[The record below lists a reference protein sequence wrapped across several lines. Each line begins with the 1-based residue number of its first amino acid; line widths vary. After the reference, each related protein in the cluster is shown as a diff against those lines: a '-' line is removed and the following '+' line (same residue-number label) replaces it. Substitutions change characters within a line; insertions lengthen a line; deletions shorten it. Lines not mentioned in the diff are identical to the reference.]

1 MEKGY
6 NVTVDELKYYCN
18 PNIFDFESTAELEP
32 FEDGIIGQKRAVDA
46 IETGMRID
54 HEGYNIYISGV
65 SGTGRSTYAK
75 TIAEKKAAKKEVP
88 EDVVYVFNFDNPE
101 KPKAMKLPPGTG
113 LRLESDMENFIKDLK
128 EEIPE
133 VFQSDEYDEA
143 RDKIMKQYQEES
155 NKIMEEFNKDIQEEG
170 FTLQNT
176 ARGTVPVP
184 IDEEGNVIKQDE
196 FQQLDEEKKSEL
208 REKSQEIQN
217 DMEKMMRGI
226 REIKSEAQE
235 KLKEMEKKLSLNVI
249 EPRIE
254 NLKEKYDD
262 IEEIKQYLDRVKHD
276 ITQNLDKFKD
286 GNGNQQQQ
294 QSLSKLFQQQQDDES
309 FFVRYKVNL
318 IVDNKELEGAPVI
331 FEHNPTYYNLF
342 GKIEAKSQ
350 LGTLTTDFTMIKSG
364 AIHEASGGY
373 LIMKA
378 KDLLTKP
385 FAWDT
390 LKRILINQEIVVENI
405 GEQYRSV
412 PISGLKP
419 EGVPIDVKVILIG
432 DPFIYQLLYH
442 YEEEF
447 KKLFKIRA
455 AFDYEM
461 DRTEE
466 NMRNF
471 ASFVSSICRNEG
483 LNHFRPGAVSKVVE
497 YGSRMSEDQ
506 DKMTAQFNQIL
517 ELIYEADSISGV
529 QGHDLV
535 ERDDVKQ
542 AIDEKIKRSNL
553 IEEKIQEKIEDEH
566 ILVDVDGEVAGQIN
580 GLSVYQTGQYSFGRP
595 TRITAQTFMGQEG
608 VINIEREAD
617 MSGKI
622 HNKAVLIF
630 SGYLGNKYAQET
642 PLSLNASLAF
652 EQSYGGIDGD
662 SATAAELIAILSS
675 ISGYPIRQDLAITGS
690 MNQKGKI
697 QPIGGVN
704 QKVEGFF
711 KVCKNKE
718 MTGTQGV
725 VIPEQNKDNLMLEE
739 EIVDAID
746 NDEFHLYAISEI
758 DEAIELMFDRPAE
771 EVHQKVQEVM
781 EEKAKKAAEF
791 KSKDK
796 DKED

>member
-6 NVTVDELKYYCN
+6 NIPVDELKCACN
-18 PNIFDFESTAELEP
+18 PDIFSFESTAELEP
-32 FEDGIIGQKRAVDA
+32 FEDGIIGQQRAVDA
-46 IETGMRID
+46 IETGMRIE

-65 SGTGRSTYAK
+65 SGSGRSTYAK
-75 TIAEKKAAKKEVP
+75 TIADKKAAKKEVP
-88 EDVVYVFNFDNPE
+88 EDVVYVFNFGNPE

-113 LRLESDMENFIKDLK
+113 LRLESDMENIIKDLK

-133 VFQSDEYDEA
+133 VFQGEEYDEA
-143 RDKIMKQYQEES
+143 RDKIMKQYQEKS
-155 NKIMEEFNKDIQEEG
+155 NEIMEEFNKEIRKEG

-196 FQQLDEEKKSEL
+196 FQKLDEEKKSKL

-217 DMEKMMRGI
+217 DMEKMMRRI
-226 REIKSEAQE
+226 RDIKSEAQE

-262 IEEIKQYLDRVKHD
+262 IEEIKQYLERVKHD
-276 ITQNLDKFKD
+276 ITQHLDKFKD
-286 GNGNQQQQ
+286 GDQDSQN
-294 QSLSKLFQQQQDDES
+294 QSLSKLFQQQQNDDS

-318 IVDNKELEGAPVI
+318 IVDNKELDGAPVI
-331 FEHNPTYYNLF
+331 FEQNPTYYNLF

-350 LGTLTTDFTMIKSG
+350 FGTLTTDFTMIKSG

-373 LIMKA
+373 LIMKV

-385 FAWDT
+385 FAWET

-405 GEQYRSV
+405 GEQYRSI

-419 EGVPIDVKVILIG
+419 EVVLIDVKVILIG
-432 DPFIYQLLYH
+432 NPYIYQLLYH
-442 YEEEF
+442 YDEEF

-461 DRTEE
+461 KRNEE
-466 NMRNF
+466 NMKNF
-471 ASFVSSICRNEG
+471 ASFIASICRKEG
-483 LNHFRPGAVSKVVE
+483 LNHFKPEAVSKVIE
-497 YGSRMSEDQ
+497 YGSRMSEDK
-506 DKMTAQFNQIL
+506 DKMTAKFNQIL
-517 ELIYEADSISGV
+517 ELIYEADALSGV
-529 QGHDLV
+529 NGHDLV
-535 ERDDVKQ
+535 ERKDVKQ

-566 ILVDVDGEVAGQIN
+566 ILVDVEGKVPGQIN

-675 ISGYPIRQDLAITGS
+675 ISEFPLKQNLAITGS

-704 QKVEGFF
+704 EKIEGFY
-711 KVCKNKE
+711 KVCKDKDIS
-718 MTGTQGV
+718 GQQGV
-725 VIPEQNKDNLMLEE
+725 VIPEQNINNLMLKD
-739 EIVDAID
+739 EIIQEVKKDK
-746 NDEFHLYAISEI
+746 FHIYSVSNI
-758 DEAIELMFDRPAE
+758 DEAIEIMFDKPSD
-771 EVHQKVQEVM
+771 EVHQKVKKVM
-781 EEKAKKAAEF
+781 KEKAEKAAKLKAE
-791 KSKDK
+791 DK
-796 DKED
+796 MIGK